1 MELSMEAEVD
11 DLEFLSE
18 LEMSW
23 KVKTA
28 AGVILFLP
36 KSLVT
41 RDGSIFTMPEWLA
54 IREGL
59 I

>member
-1 MELSMEAEVD
+1 MEAEVD